1 MTNTLLIIEDGDEY
15 LRFFSRYLTAY
26 DYTQARTLRACLA
39 ALDASPAPHGIVLDL
54 RFDRVP
60 REDLTGDAGDIAAA
74 MFGGEM
80 DAAWRYV
87 IDNQGFLLLR
97 EIRDAG
103 HEQPALI
110 ISDLPERRRRNLGR
124 LYGNVA
130 VVPSFDRT
138 AIEAA
143 LQGLLS

>member
-1 MTNTLLIIEDGDEY
+1 MTQQLLIIEDGDEY

-26 DYTQARTLRACLA
+26 DYTQARTLSACLA
-39 ALDASPAPHGIVLDL
+39 ALDSEPPPHGIVLDL

-60 REDLTGDAGDIAAA
+60 RQDLTGDTSEIAAA

-103 HEQPALI
+103 HDQPALI
-110 ISDLPERRRRNLGR
+110 ISDLPERRRTNLGR

-130 VVPSFDRT
+130 VVQSFDRDAIQT
-138 AIEAA
+138 ALEA
-143 LQGLLS
+143 LLD